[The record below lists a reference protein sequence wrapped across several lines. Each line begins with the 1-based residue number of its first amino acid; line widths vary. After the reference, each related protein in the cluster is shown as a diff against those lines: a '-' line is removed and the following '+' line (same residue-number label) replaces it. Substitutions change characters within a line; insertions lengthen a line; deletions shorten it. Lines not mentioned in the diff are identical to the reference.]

1 MTCKI
6 NADTSDGLKIVSDT
20 SGAVDIQS
28 NGVTKVSI
36 DSSGNISTV
45 AGVSTNNG
53 NIAPLRPNVR
63 PLIIN
68 GDMAVTQ
75 RGTSFTSQTGV
86 AYHLDRYEISAFNV
100 GDGVYRVDQ
109 STDVPS
115 GQGFVNSNKVSCTTA
130 DTSQDANNQ
139 MYFQTQ
145 LEGTATSLLNYFVAS
160 PDTVTIAFWVRA
172 NRTGSY
178 SFGLKLSDNGSVENN
193 TATRLYNALY
203 SISSANTWE
212 KKVLSIT
219 LDSSTS
225 ETKVTGTGFAVA
237 LQFWLGAGTS
247 RDGVTADQWADNG
260 NATATSDNLDL
271 LGSTSNDWYITGLQ
285 MEVGSFDSTTIPP
298 FQHEDFKTNI
308 DRCTRYYQIAN
319 CPNNTGVGQGFSSDG
334 TGRGATF
341 VPFFPMRATPTITTG
356 AASTFKFQQG
366 VTTSGAGSSFIVK
379 AMQNNG
385 SNYNELYGT
394 GWFFVHLDIVASG
407 MAQDGRFC
415 RGVANGDTF
424 VECDAEL

>member
-1 MTCKI
+1 MSSIK
-6 NADTSDGLKIVSDT
+6 LKGS
-20 SGAVDIQS
+20 
-28 NGVTKVSI
+28 
-36 DSSGNISTV
+36 SSGDVTITV
-45 AGVSTNNG
+45 PAAAGTNTVTIPAATG
-53 NIAPLRPNVR
+53 NLPLSNLDHVTNRRNANPI
-63 PLIIN
+63 IIN
-68 GDMAVTQ
+68 GNMAVAQ

-115 GQGFVNSNKVSCTTA
+115 GQGFSNSNKVSCTTA

-145 LEGTATSLLNYFVAS
+145 LEGTATTLLNYFVAS

-193 TATRLYNALY
+193 TATRIYHKTY
-203 SISSANTWE
+203 SISSADTWE

-225 ETKVTGTGFAVA
+225 ETKVTGTGFAVG
-237 LQFWLGAGTS
+237 LQFWLGAGSS
-247 RDGVTADQWADNG
+247 RDGATADQWLDNG
-260 NATATSDNLDL
+260 NATTASDNLDL

-298 FQHEDFKTNI
+298 FQHESFADNLR
-308 DRCTRYYQIAN
+308 RCERYYKQFGGNSSHERICLVFMASTSQARGQIPISMRAAPSIEAN
-319 CPNNTGVGQGFSSDG
+319 NLQIEGTAAVTVNSVAVDQPSTRVAAINFNCDTGIAAGQGAQAQGANNTSARLKLS
-334 TGRGATF
+334 
-341 VPFFPMRATPTITTG
+341 
-356 AASTFKFQQG
+356 
-366 VTTSGAGSSFIVK
+366 
-379 AMQNNG
+379 
-385 SNYNELYGT
+385 
-394 GWFFVHLDIVASG
+394 
-407 MAQDGRFC
+407 
-415 RGVANGDTF
+415 
-424 VECDAEL
+424 AEL

>member
-1 MTCKI
+1 MSSIK
-6 NADTSDGLKIVSDT
+6 LKGST
-20 SGAVDIQS
+20 SGDVTITVPAAAGTNTVTIPAVTGTLPLS
-28 NGVTKVSI
+28 NLDHVTNRRNAKPI
-36 DSSGNISTV
+36 
-45 AGVSTNNG
+45 
-53 NIAPLRPNVR
+53 
-63 PLIIN
+63 IIN
-68 GDMAVTQ
+68 GDMQVAQ

-139 MYFQTQ
+139 LYFQTQ

-178 SFGLKLSDNGSVENN
+178 SFALKLSDNGSVENN
-193 TATRLYNALY
+193 SATRLYNALY
-203 SISSANTWE
+203 SISSADTWE

-225 ETKVTGTGFAVA
+225 ETKVTGTGFAVG

-271 LGSTSNDWYITGLQ
+271 LGSTSNDWYLTGLQ

-298 FQHEDFKTNI
+298 FQHESYIENVE
-308 DRCTRYYQIAN
+308 RCWRYFEA
-319 CPNNTGVGQGFSSDG
+319 CTGDGGTGIIGQGFLSDG
-334 TGRGATF
+334 SGRVATLIGF
-341 VPFFPMRATPTITTG
+341 HPKRATPT
-356 AASTFKFQQG
+356 
-366 VTTSGAGSSFIVK
+366 VTTSAAGTFTGSQGVQAGGVATGFILAAWSNSSGANSGVD
-379 AMQNNG
+379 AG
-385 SNYNELYGT
+385 LGH
-394 GWFFVHLDIVASG
+394 VHLDTSG
-407 MAQDGRFC
+407 HSSMTDGQIC
-415 RGVANGDTF
+415 RVANTNGTTAF
-424 VECDAEL
+424 IKCDSEL